1 MKLFN
6 QKAVESYQNNAACFV
21 RAKDIHKLPVIC
33 QKAARNFR
41 RKISLESYF
50 KNRKYR
56 YAF

>member
-41 RKISLESYF
+41 RKISLERCL
-50 KNRKYR
+50 KNRKN
-56 YAF
+56 AF